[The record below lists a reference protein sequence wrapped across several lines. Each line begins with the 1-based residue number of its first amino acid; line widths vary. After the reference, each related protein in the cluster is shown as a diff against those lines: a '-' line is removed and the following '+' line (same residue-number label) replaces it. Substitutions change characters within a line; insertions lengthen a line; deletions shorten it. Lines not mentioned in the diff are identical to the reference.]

1 MIKPEKRKDFGIMNK
16 QAIFIL
22 LLVAL
27 FFASAYFTTKIGMAK
42 EENVITEDVAYSKN
56 EEVTIPKNETIS
68 TDSTEVKTTPN
79 TRLVIKKY
87 YADCGHTM
95 ADSAEIPGEMVN
107 LTKEE
112 FAEHYSGWDIEQFSK
127 DEVVISKNMES
138 FCGEHYLLIAEDGKV
153 VLYSL
158 DEAENRT
165 LMETTEIVYE
175 YLPET
180 DKIILAN
187 GIFIYGNEEL
197 HKIREDFE
205 S

>member
-1 MIKPEKRKDFGIMNK
+1 MNK
-16 QAIFIL
+16 RAIFIL
-22 LLVAL
+22 LIIVL
-27 FFASAYFTTKIGMAK
+27 FFASAYLTTKIGMTK
-42 EENVITEDVAYSKN
+42 EENIIADKVEVQTN
-56 EEVTIPKNETIS
+56 EQVEMPKEETIS
-68 TDSTEVKTTPN
+68 TSANEVKTTPN
-79 TRLVIKKY
+79 TNLIIKKY
-87 YADCGHTM
+87 YTDCGHTI

-107 LTKEE
+107 LNKEE
-112 FAEHYSGWDIEQFSK
+112 FSAHYSGWDIEQFSK